1 MRGRT
6 FRQGQTGEHMCAC
19 GTQAVEYRIKLTD
32 EDTIRKQSFWCLVY
46 LHKTKEVQKYIKKK
60 KPTG

>member
-19 GTQAVEYRIKLTD
+19 GTQAVEYRMEID
-32 EDTIRKQSFWCLVY
+32 R
-46 LHKTKEVQKYIKKK
+46 
-60 KPTG
+60 

>member
-6 FRQGQTGEHMCAC
+6 FRQGQTGERMCAC

-32 EDTIRKQSFWCLVY
+32 EDTIRKKSFWCLVY
-46 LHKTKEVQKYIKKK
+46 LHKTKEVQE
-60 KPTG
+60 